1 MQFSEL
7 RELRENIITNLCT
20 DIINKQLAAMLAMN
34 IDMETAFE
42 ESKEEIAIFTNPHV
56 GFIGVSFIEG
66 KLRFI
71 KGDGTTVL
79 AKDYISN
86 EYYYETVLQIWYAFR
101 NDSK

>member
-1 MQFSEL
+1 MQFS
-7 RELRENIITNLCT
+7 ELRENIITNLCT
-20 DIINKQLAAMLAMN
+20 DIINKQLSAMLAMN

-42 ESKEEIAIFTNPHV
+42 ESKEEIAIFTNSHV

-66 KLRFI
+66 NLRFI

-101 NDSK
+101 HDSK

>member
-7 RELRENIITNLCT
+7 RENVITNHCA

-34 IDMETAFE
+34 IDMETTFE
-42 ESKEEIAIFTNPHV
+42 DSREEIVIFTNPHV

-71 KGDGTTVL
+71 KDDGTTVL
-79 AKDYISN
+79 AKYYISN
-86 EYYYETVLQIWYAFR
+86 EYYYETVQQIWYAFR
-101 NDSK
+101 HDSK